1 MPPVPPS
8 VLLILS
14 EAEMK
19 CSLSSL
25 LRQNLDPITPLI
37 FKKKKKQSGNQTELD
52 RRTHVDELTHVGNMH
67 G

>member
-37 FKKKKKQSGNQTELD
+37 FKKKEKTVGEPDRVRQTN
-52 RRTHVDELTHVGNMH
+52 TCG
-67 G
+67 